1 MITPNKELHELIEQ
15 NHRLLLLMDHFETGF
30 CVADKTIADICGE
43 KGINPEIFAAFC
55 NIYNG
60 DLSNL
65 YVPKSKED
73 IAQII
78 AFLENTHCYYL
89 NDMYPEIK
97 HYISE
102 LGKINTGQDVRMLEM
117 FFESYFAEV
126 KKHLEYEQEKLF
138 PLIRAYCNGDVDSDE
153 LTRKSRKLK
162 HSEIEVKLSD
172 LKNLLLKHIRLVDKN
187 GLKRKLIASLMEFQ
201 YDLNIHSLIEDEILI
216 KYITK

>member
-43 KGINPEIFAAFC
+43 RGINPEIFAAFC

-60 DLSNL
+60 YLSNL

-78 AFLENTHCYYL
+78 AFLENTHRYYL
-89 NDMYPEIK
+89 SDMYPEIK

-102 LGKINTGQDVRMLEM
+102 LGKINPGQDVRMLEM
-117 FFESYFAEV
+117 FFESYFGEV

-138 PLIRAYCNGDVDSDE
+138 PAIRQLCNGE
-153 LTRKSRKLK
+153 IQKEEFLKKTKKLK
-162 HSEIEVKLSD
+162 HTDIEAKLSD
-172 LKNLLLKHIRLVDKN
+172 LKNLLLKHIRLIDKD
-187 GLKRKLIASLMEFQ
+187 GMKRKLLSALLEFQ
-201 YDLNIHSLIEDEILI
+201 YDLNIHSLIEDEILTKNII
-216 KYITK
+216 K